1 MTQGSKENMHFST
14 KSAERHH
21 LQPQSSR
28 WKFQEDRT
36 KVPCSNVWRH
46 CCTKLKGI
54 GIVPVLSTMEVGLSN
69 MRWSWQFNFQLLL
82 YSGYMSAFPLLP
94 FCGLLELSWL
104 LRRSFPLQLLDT
116 THHSGCVAVY
126 IYIDIYKLESVRSE
140 ERFFPHIPTFSIKV
154 GPMPTLCQI

>member
-1 MTQGSKENMHFST
+1 
-14 KSAERHH
+14 
-21 LQPQSSR
+21 
-28 WKFQEDRT
+28 
-36 KVPCSNVWRH
+36 
-46 CCTKLKGI
+46 
-54 GIVPVLSTMEVGLSN
+54 
-69 MRWSWQFNFQLLL
+69 
-82 YSGYMSAFPLLP
+82 MSAFPLLP